1 MTPPASNHQPP
12 AVAPHGPQTA
22 PEADLPLWAV
32 PSPEKVTTATQ
43 AKARAIQTAED
54 HAAKRWR
61 ENAWKALRLCADIMA
76 TFCSEDVWDAMQKA
90 GADPLESDRNPSAL
104 GPIFLRAARADLIR
118 KTGRTRPSTRDV
130 CHRDLTEWES
140 TIKALRR
147 MEGAA

>member
-22 PEADLPLWAV
+22 PEAGLPLWAV

-43 AKARAIQTAED
+43 AKARAIQPAED
-54 HAAKRWR
+54 HAANRWR
-61 ENAWKALRLCADIMA
+61 ENAWKALRLCTDILPA
-76 TFCSEDVWDAMQKA
+76 FTSEDVWAALQQA

-104 GPIFLRAARADLIR
+104 GPIFLRAARDDLIR
-118 KTGRTRPSTRDV
+118 KTGRTRPSTREV

-147 MEGAA
+147 QAGT